1 MSNNRNRQK
10 ARLPTNEGT
19 VAQSQIVR
27 VFNTGYDESGASTR
41 KGSMKGWN
49 PLASSPQ
56 SDLDANLPTLIAR
69 SRSAVMNSPIGT
81 SAIDTSTTYVIGA
94 GLRLRSRIDY
104 EILGISA
111 EEAKMWQ
118 KRTQKEFD
126 VWAGS
131 KFCDLIKRNN
141 FYDMQDIVYSGY
153 LMNGDSWAALKYRKP
168 IPGMPY
174 RLRLQLFEAD
184 RVRNPDMQG
193 VAGQSPLSI
202 WTKNRDNGNRIVN
215 GVEIDSDGAVVA
227 YWICNQYSYDPTTI
241 DGIPQW
247 KRVEAFGA
255 NTGMPNV
262 LQICHDRRAETYRG
276 APYLSPVL
284 ESLKQVTRFT
294 EAELTSAIVKAFL
307 TLFFK
312 QQAGMS
318 PQTMFPMSENVNANE
333 KVSLNADEFELG
345 AGSMN
350 VLPPGYDVTSVDGSR
365 TQSTFDVF
373 TTAIIKQIAAAI
385 GQPYE
390 VLMKSFS
397 ASYSAS
403 RAALL
408 QAWAAYKMRRTWFT
422 RDFCQPVYEQWL
434 MEAVA
439 LGRIEAPGFFT
450 DPLIRAAWCGAEWYG
465 PVMGSLDPVKEAKGA
480 ALRMQYGLSTGEKEA
495 AEMTGTDFD
504 ANIQQ
509 RSLELGT
516 MAQLGVAFSPA
527 TTVNIIEEGGK
538 NKDA

>member
-1 MSNNRNRQK
+1 MSNKRDRQK
-10 ARLPTNEGT
+10 ARQPTAVDAGKN
-19 VAQSQIVR
+19 SRIVR
-27 VFNTGYDESGASTR
+27 VFNTGYDESGASR
-41 KGSMKGWN
+41 SKGSMKGWN

-56 SDLDANLPTLIAR
+56 SDIDANLPTLIAR
-69 SRSAVMNSPIGT
+69 SRSAAMNSPIGT

-104 EILGISA
+104 ELLGITA
-111 EEAKMWQ
+111 EAAKNWQ

-153 LMNGDSWAALKYRKP
+153 LMNGDSWAAIKYRSP
-168 IPGMPY
+168 LPGMPY
-174 RLRLQLFEAD
+174 RLRLQVFEAD

-193 VAGQSPLSI
+193 MAGQSPLSI
-202 WTKNRDNGNRIVN
+202 WTRNSGNGNRIVN

-227 YWICNQYSYDPTTI
+227 FWVCNQYSYDPTTI

-247 KRVEAFGA
+247 TRVEAFGA
-255 NTGMPNV
+255 KTGMPNL

-276 APYLSPVL
+276 VPYLAPVL

-294 EAELTSAIVKAFL
+294 DAELTAAIVKAFL

-312 QQAGMS
+312 QQAGLS
-318 PQTMFPMSENVNANE
+318 PQTMFPMNESVSEKD
-333 KVSLNADEFELG
+333 KVTLNAEDFELG

-350 VLPPGYDVTSVDGSR
+350 VLPPGYDVTSIDGSR

-373 TTAIIKQIAAAI
+373 TTSIIKQIAAAI

-390 VLMKSFS
+390 VLMKCFS
-397 ASYSAS
+397 SSYSAS

-439 LGRIEAPGFFT
+439 LGRIEAPGFFD

-465 PVMGSLDPVKEAKGA
+465 PVMGALDPVKEAQGA
-480 ALRMQYGLSTGEKEA
+480 GLRIQYGLSTGEKEA

-509 RSLELGT
+509 RAMELQT
-516 MAQLGVAFSPA
+516 MTALGVNSQPV
-527 TTVNIIEEGGK
+527 TTVNIIEKGGK
-538 NKDA
+538 DEDA